1 MNDFQKSPLSHC
13 NYYLKKGGFQFA
25 SCRYKQP
32 FNNNKNQFLTRVA
45 MTSSKHI
52 ETQAIHS
59 GRINDEQFGSLATPL
74 YQTSTFIFDS
84 AQQGAKRF
92 AGEEEGY
99 IYSRLGNPTTRQLE
113 MRVAAM
119 EQMEDA
125 AATATGMGA
134 VSGALLANLQCGDH
148 IISSKAI
155 YGCSFALINH
165 QLTRF
170 GIEVSFVDMEDPQ
183 NIENAIKENT
193 KVIFL
198 ETPVNPNLV
207 VLDIEKIA
215 NIAKKHDILSIVDN
229 TFLTPVLQQ
238 PGKFGIDIVVHSA
251 TKYLN
256 GHGDVV
262 AGIICGSEEMIMNIK
277 MTALKDIGA
286 TISPHDAWLILRG
299 IKTLPIRMERH
310 CSNAQ
315 TIAEFLESHP
325 AVSNVYYPG
334 LKSHPGNK
342 YIGSQMSGA
351 GGVIAFEVK
360 TDLAGGADFINQM
373 KLFSIAVSLGDA
385 ESLIQ
390 HPASMTHS
398 PYSQEERAEADI
410 SDSLIRISVG
420 LENKEDLIGDLAQAL
435 ASVKL
440 ENFHKDVA

>member
-1 MNDFQKSPLSHC
+1 MIN
-13 NYYLKKGGFQFA
+13 
-25 SCRYKQP
+25 
-32 FNNNKNQFLTRVA
+32 
-45 MTSSKHI
+45 SKYI

-74 YQTSTFIFDS
+74 YQTSTFIFEN
-84 AQQGAKRF
+84 AKQGADRF
-92 AGEEEGY
+92 SGNAEGY

-125 AATATGMGA
+125 AATATGMAA

-148 IISSKAI
+148 VISSKAI
-155 YGCSFALINH
+155 YGCSYALLSH
-165 QLTRF
+165 QLTKF
-170 GIEVSFVDMEDPQ
+170 GIEVTFVDMTEPD
-183 NIENAIKENT
+183 NIELAIKENT

-198 ETPVNPNLV
+198 ETPINPNLV
-207 VLDIEKIA
+207 VLDIAKISKIA
-215 NIAKKHDILSIVDN
+215 MKHKILSIVDN

-238 PGKFGIDIVVHSA
+238 PAKFGIDIVVHSA

-262 AGIICGSEEMIMNIK
+262 AGIICGTSEMINNIK
-277 MTALKDIGA
+277 MTVLKDIGA

-299 IKTLPIRMERH
+299 LKTLPIRMERH

-315 TIAEFLESHP
+315 KVAEFLEEHTN
-325 AVSNVYYPG
+325 VLNVYYPG

-342 YIGSQMSGA
+342 FIGSQMSGA
-351 GGVIAFEVK
+351 GGVIAFEINS
-360 TDLAGGADFINQM
+360 DLDGGGDFINRM

-398 PYSQEERAEADI
+398 PYTQEERLEAGI
-410 SDSLIRISVG
+410 SDTLIRISVG
-420 LENKEDLIGDLAQAL
+420 LENVEDLIEDLRQSL
-435 ASVKL
+435 NLIKQV
-440 ENFHKDVA
+440 NQNKDVA

>member
-1 MNDFQKSPLSHC
+1 MSI
-13 NYYLKKGGFQFA
+13 
-25 SCRYKQP
+25 
-32 FNNNKNQFLTRVA
+32 
-45 MTSSKHI
+45 SKHI
-52 ETQAIHS
+52 ETQAIHA

-74 YQTSTFIFDS
+74 YQTSTFIFDN
-84 AQQGAKRF
+84 AEQGAQRF

-119 EQMEDA
+119 EGMDDA

-165 QLTRF
+165 QLTKF
-170 GIEVSFVDMEDPQ
+170 GIEVTFVDMEKPET
-183 NIENAIKENT
+183 IEAAIKENT

-198 ETPVNPNLV
+198 ETPINPNLV
-207 VLDIEKIA
+207 VLDIEKIGA
-215 NIAKKHDILSIVDN
+215 IAKKHNIISIVDN
-229 TFLTPVLQQ
+229 TFLTPFLQQ
-238 PGKFGIDIVVHSA
+238 PGKYGIDIVIHSA

-262 AGIICGSEEMIMNIK
+262 AGIICGSSEMIMHIK

-286 TISPHDAWLILRG
+286 TMSPHDAWLILRG

-310 CSNAQ
+310 CTNAQ
-315 TIAEFLESHP
+315 TIAEFLEAHP
-325 AVSNVYYPG
+325 AVSSVYYPG
-334 LKSHPGNK
+334 LKSHSGNK
-342 YIGSQMSGA
+342 YIGTQMKAA
-351 GGVIAFEVK
+351 GGVIAFEIK
-360 TDLAGGADFINQM
+360 TDVKGGAEFINRM

-398 PYSQEERAEADI
+398 PYTQEERLEAGI

-420 LENKEDLIGDLAQAL
+420 LENSEDLLADLTQSL
-435 ASVKL
+435 NRITL
-440 ENFHKDVA
+440 IEEQRDVA